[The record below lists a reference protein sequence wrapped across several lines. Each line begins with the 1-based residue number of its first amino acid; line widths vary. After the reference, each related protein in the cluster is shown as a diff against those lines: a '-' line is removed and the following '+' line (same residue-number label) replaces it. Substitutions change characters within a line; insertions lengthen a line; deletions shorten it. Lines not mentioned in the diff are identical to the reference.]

1 MLADDEL
8 RAALTAHLPE
18 LEPDVEAE
26 LDLLLTRADSLARRR
41 RTTYA
46 VGLVAA
52 VTVIALVLGRDWVPR
67 SEAPEPTDGVP
78 VRALDPARGKYVD
91 PEDLDPG
98 SYRARI
104 GHPPA
109 GDLPD
114 LEIDVPA
121 GWGQDGDDALATG
134 SPTDGSTRRIH
145 VLGRVLRV
153 ESNPCSP
160 RWVPPAP
167 GTLGLARA
175 LSSVPHTGATEPAPV
190 TLDGHQ
196 GYFIRLRGPRTED
209 AYLRCTHGS
218 PFMLYLSPGGTNS
231 LDAPGWTSQMWVLD
245 VDGHPVLISASHG
258 PDVTPAQEAE
268 LVEMVESISFT
279 ES

>member
-8 RAALTAHLPE
+8 RAALTARVPDLD
-18 LEPDVEAE
+18 PDVEAE

-52 VTVIALVLGRDWVPR
+52 VTVIALVLGRDWQPKA
-67 SEAPEPTDGVP
+67 ETPEPVDDVP

-98 SYRARI
+98 RYRARFAF
-104 GHPPA
+104 PPVD
-109 GDLPD
+109 GLPD
-114 LEIDVPA
+114 VEIDVPA
-121 GWGQDGDDALATG
+121 GWGQDNDSALATAP
-134 SPTDGSTRRIH
+134 SSNSSARRIDL
-145 VLGRVLRV
+145 VGRVLRV

-160 RWVPPAP
+160 RWVPPDP
-167 GTLGLARA
+167 GALGLARA
-175 LSSVPHTGATEPAPV
+175 LASVAGTGGKPPVPV
-190 TLDGHQ
+190 TLDGHE
-196 GYFIRLRGPRTED
+196 GYVVRLRAPRTED
-209 AYLRCTHGS
+209 AFLRCTHGS
-218 PFMLYLSPGGTNS
+218 PFQLYLQEG
-231 LDAPGWTSQMWVLD
+231 AMVFEHPGWSSRFWVLD
-245 VDGHPVLISASHG
+245 VGDNPVLISASHG
-258 PDVTPAQEAE
+258 PDVTQAQEAE